1 MRFLVFGAGGAQG
14 GVVARR
20 LADEGYAVRGLSRTG
35 AAPEGVEPFRAD
47 LGDAARVAE
56 AFTGVTHA
64 SVVLPLEFEPG
75 RVAAYVRHVV
85 DAAKAAGV
93 RRLVFCTGNRLP
105 VDETGVAAFETRRAA
120 ARAMLESPVPSV
132 VLCPPLYLENLAA
145 PWVRDGLAAEGVL
158 RYPVPAGVP
167 VAWLSHAD
175 LASATLAALT
185 RDGLEGATL
194 DLGGEPVTG
203 PELAAAFGA
212 RYEGVDVDAFEAGLA
227 AAAGARTAAGVAST
241 YRWVADRGHD
251 LYAAPSGGAERLG
264 ITVTSPAAWA
274 AARPWVTA

>member
-20 LADEGYAVRGLSRTG
+20 LADEGYAVRGLSRAG

-175 LASATLAALT
+175 LAAATLAALT

>member
-167 VAWLSHAD
+167 VAWLSHGD
-175 LASATLAALT
+175 LAAATLAALT